1 MASISSFDDINAV
14 LAEYIPLSSQITGKQ
29 ITLARMRP
37 LMAALDNPHKRLKI
51 VHVAGTSGKTSTA
64 YFVAALLSAAGKKT
78 GLTVSPHVDSVT
90 ERIQINMQPIEAQ
103 IFSNLLTEFVSIIES
118 ASIEPTYFEL
128 LVAFAYW
135 YFAKQKVDYAV
146 VETGM
151 GGLHDGTNIA
161 DNSDKICVITDIGL
175 DHMHIL
181 GSTVAEI
188 ATQKAGIIHNGNVV
202 IMYEQD
208 QVITQVVQNLCEKVG
223 SKLMLQYELELRSFG
238 KSSVDEM
245 PIFQQRNWLLAKA
258 TYDFLKTRD
267 NLINISMTNLLR
279 STQNVVVPGRMETAI
294 IGHKKIIMDG
304 AHNQQKMQSFVKSFA
319 KKYPNT
325 KVPILISLKTG
336 KEFMAVLPILKPIA
350 KTLIITEFTSSQDLP
365 SVALDANK
373 LASAAKQV
381 GFEEVL
387 VEKESLKAFDILLN
401 VTTSSAI
408 ITGSFYLLA
417 ELRKNHIEL
426 SHV

>member
-304 AHNQQKMQSFVKSFA
+304 AH
-319 KKYPNT
+319 
-325 KVPILISLKTG
+325 
-336 KEFMAVLPILKPIA
+336 
-350 KTLIITEFTSSQDLP
+350 
-365 SVALDANK
+365 
-373 LASAAKQV
+373 
-381 GFEEVL
+381 
-387 VEKESLKAFDILLN
+387 
-401 VTTSSAI
+401 
-408 ITGSFYLLA
+408 
-417 ELRKNHIEL
+417 
-426 SHV
+426 

>member
-1 MASISSFDDINAV
+1 
-14 LAEYIPLSSQITGKQ
+14 
-29 ITLARMRP
+29 
-37 LMAALDNPHKRLKI
+37 
-51 VHVAGTSGKTSTA
+51 
-64 YFVAALLSAAGKKT
+64 
-78 GLTVSPHVDSVT
+78 
-90 ERIQINMQPIEAQ
+90 
-103 IFSNLLTEFVSIIES
+103 
-118 ASIEPTYFEL
+118 
-128 LVAFAYW
+128 
-135 YFAKQKVDYAV
+135 
-146 VETGM
+146 
-151 GGLHDGTNIA
+151 
-161 DNSDKICVITDIGL
+161 
-175 DHMHIL
+175 
-181 GSTVAEI
+181 
-188 ATQKAGIIHNGNVV
+188 
-202 IMYEQD
+202 
-208 QVITQVVQNLCEKVG
+208 
-223 SKLMLQYELELRSFG
+223 
-238 KSSVDEM
+238 
-245 PIFQQRNWLLAKA
+245 
-258 TYDFLKTRD
+258 
-267 NLINISMTNLLR
+267 
-279 STQNVVVPGRMETAI
+279 PGRMETAI